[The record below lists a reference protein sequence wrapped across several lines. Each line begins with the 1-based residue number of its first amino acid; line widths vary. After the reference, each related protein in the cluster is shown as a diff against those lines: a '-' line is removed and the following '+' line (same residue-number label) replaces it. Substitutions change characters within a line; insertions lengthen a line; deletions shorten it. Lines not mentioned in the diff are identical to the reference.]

1 MNGSPWIV
9 QLCLYVKSYVIKLF
23 DNGQNI
29 FTNNMKLIDYHLN
42 AVDEGDDEIA
52 VPNGSEIGYKRIGT
66 AIGKLF
72 QYVIIFALID
82 KRTQSD
88 VTICK
93 WGRARIIL

>member
-1 MNGSPWIV
+1 
-9 QLCLYVKSYVIKLF
+9 
-23 DNGQNI
+23 
-29 FTNNMKLIDYHLN
+29 MKLIDYHLN
-42 AVDEGDDEIA
+42 VVDAGDDEIA

-82 KRTQSD
+82 KRRQRD

-93 WGRARIIL
+93 YRAGRE